1 MELLIAIVVLAVI
14 FDFINGFHDSANS
27 IATIVSTRVLTPL
40 QAVVWAAFFNFV
52 AFFIFKDHKVAA
64 AIGKGVIDAKVLNLL
79 VIIGGLSGAIVW
91 NLVTW
96 WWGIPSSSS
105 HALVG
110 GLVGAALIKAGTS
123 AIIAAGITKILI
135 FIIIAPILGIVT
147 AFIIAVSVLH
157 ICKSLP
163 TAKVDKYFRRL
174 QLVSSALFSIGHGG
188 NDAQKS
194 MGVIWIALIIFYSHT
209 SIKGLSE
216 NSSGLSSQQNLVFD
230 KIKDVKGN
238 SHFREYKDNLELVLS
253 KIDDRVLNG
262 KIDHLDTQ
270 SLAKLPLVDVT
281 HNKHYTGLDL
291 IKYAADSNCRPDVRT
306 AAIGQTYYHDFVN
319 AKCVE
324 NVGMPTWAALIC
336 YLAMGMGTMMGGWR
350 IVKTMGQKVAQ
361 LKPFEGFCAET
372 GGAVTL
378 FATEALGIPTSTTHT
393 ITGCIMG
400 AGMTK
405 RLSAVRWGIAG
416 NIIVAWIVTIP
427 AAALMGGFTYF
438 ILQLFIKA

>member
-64 AIGKGVIDAKVLNLL
+64 AIGKGVVDAKVLNLL
-79 VIIGGLSGAIVW
+79 VIIGGLTGAIFW
-91 NLVTW
+91 NLITW

-110 GLVGAALIKAGTS
+110 GLVGAALLKAGTG
-123 AIIAAGITKILI
+123 AIIGSGITKILI
-135 FIIIAPILGIVT
+135 FIIVAPVLGIVT
-147 AFIIAVSVLH
+147 AFIIAILVLH

-163 TAKVDKYFRRL
+163 SSKVDKYFRRL

-194 MGVIWIALIIFYSHT
+194 MGVIWIALIIFYSQT

-216 NSSGLSSQQNLVFD
+216 TSAGMNANQAKVFAEIKKVKSD
-230 KIKDVKGN
+230 K
-238 SHFREYKDNLELVLS
+238 HFKEYTENISAALA
-253 KIDDRVLNG
+253 KIDNKVLAG
-262 KIDHLDTQ
+262 SVDHLDTVA
-270 SLAKLPLVDVT
+270 LAKIALLDVT
-281 HNKHYTGLDL
+281 AKKHYTALDL
-291 IKYAADSNCRPDVRT
+291 ARYTAKNHDNTKTLEAASL
-306 AAIGQTYYHDFVN
+306 QTYYADFVN

-324 NVGMPTWAALIC
+324 NVGMPSWAALLC
-336 YLAMGMGTMMGGWR
+336 YMAMGMGTMMGGWR

-400 AGMTK
+400 AGMSK

-416 NIIVAWIVTIP
+416 NIILAWIVTIP
-427 AAALMGGFTYF
+427 ASALMGGFTYY
-438 ILQLFIKA
+438 ILQLFIKI

>member
-1 MELLIAIVVLAVI
+1 MELLIAIIVLAVI

-64 AIGKGVIDAKVLNLL
+64 AIGKGVVDAKVLNLL

-91 NLVTW
+91 NLITW

-110 GLVGAALIKAGTS
+110 GLVGAALLKAGTN
-123 AIIAAGITKILI
+123 AIIMAGITKILI
-135 FIIIAPILGIVT
+135 FIIVAPILGIFT
-147 AFIIAVSVLH
+147 AFVIAIIVLH

-163 TAKVDKYFRRL
+163 SSKVDKYFRRL

-194 MGVIWIALIIFYSHT
+194 MGVIWIALIIFYHQAP
-209 SIKGLSE
+209 I
-216 NSSGLSSQQNLVFD
+216 SGLTESSAGLNAAQSQVFEQIKKVKSD
-230 KIKDVKGN
+230 K
-238 SHFREYKDNLELVLS
+238 HFKEYKDNVQLALA
-253 KIDDRVLNG
+253 KIDDKVLSG

-270 SLAKLPLVDVT
+270 SLAKVMLVDVG
-281 HNKHYTGLDL
+281 HSKHYSALDL
-291 IKYAADSNCRPDVRT
+291 VKYTAEHHAS
-306 AAIGQTYYHDFVN
+306 AAIVPVETCYRDFLN

-324 NVGMPTWAALIC
+324 NVGMPNWAALIC
-336 YLAMGMGTMMGGWR
+336 YFAMGLGTMFGGWR

-400 AGMTK
+400 AGMSK

-427 AAALMGGFTYF
+427 AAAVMGGFTYF
-438 ILQLFIKA
+438 VLQLFIKI

>member
-1 MELLIAIVVLAVI
+1 MELLITIVILAVI

-64 AIGKGVIDAKVLNLL
+64 AIGKGVVDAKVLNLL

-91 NLVTW
+91 NLITW

-110 GLVGAALIKAGTS
+110 GLVGAALIKAGTG
-123 AIIAAGITKILI
+123 AIVMAGVTKILI
-135 FIIIAPILGIVT
+135 FIIVAPVLGIVV
-147 AFIIAVSVLH
+147 AFTIAVIVLH
-157 ICKSLP
+157 ISKNLP
-163 TAKVDKYFRRL
+163 SAKVDKYFRKL

-209 SIKGLSE
+209 AISGLTE
-216 NSSGLSSQQNLVFD
+216 NSAGLNDQQTLVF
-230 KIKDVKGN
+230 KAIKKVKADTY
-238 SHFREYKDNLELVLS
+238 FKEYADNVKLALA
-253 KIDDRVLNG
+253 KIDDKVLHGEINQ
-262 KIDHLDTQ
+262 LDTQ
-270 SLAKLPLVDVT
+270 SLAHLPLLDV
-281 HNKHYTGLDL
+281 NSKKHYSALDFV
-291 IKYAADSNCRPDVRT
+291 KYAADSSKRSLMLAGASSD
-306 AAIGQTYYHDFVN
+306 TYYHDFVN
-319 AKCVE
+319 EKCVE
-324 NVGMPTWAALIC
+324 NVGMPTWAALAC
-336 YLAMGMGTMMGGWR
+336 YFAMGLGTMFGGWR

-372 GGAVTL
+372 GGAITL

-416 NIIVAWIVTIP
+416 NIILAWIITIP
-427 AAALMGGFTYF
+427 AAAIMGGFTYYV
-438 ILQLFIKA
+438 LQLFIKL

>member
-1 MELLIAIVVLAVI
+1 MELLIAIVLLAVV

-64 AIGKGVIDAKVLNLL
+64 AIGKGVVDSNVINLL
-79 VIIGGLSGAIVW
+79 VIIGGLSGAIAW
-91 NLVTW
+91 NLITW

-110 GLVGAALIKAGTS
+110 GLVGSALIKAGTS
-123 AIIAAGITKILI
+123 SIIVSGITKILI
-135 FIIIAPILGIVT
+135 FIIIAPLIGIVT
-147 AFIIAVSVLH
+147 AFTIAIIVLH

-163 TAKVDKYFRRL
+163 TSKVDKYFRRL

-194 MGVIWIALIIFYSHT
+194 MGVIWISLIIFYHQVPLSGISDISSHP
-209 SIKGLSE
+209 SREQGIVLKE
-216 NSSGLSSQQNLVFD
+216 IEKVKQNKQF
-230 KIKDVKGN
+230 K
-238 SHFREYKDNLELVLS
+238 EYKENIEVALA
-253 KIDDRVLNG
+253 KIDGQVLNG
-262 KIDHLDTQ
+262 NFSHLDTQ
-270 SLAKLPLVDVT
+270 SLAKLPLVTVT
-281 HNKHYTGLDL
+281 DKKIYTALDL
-291 IKYAADSNCRPDVRT
+291 IKYTADSAVRSRT
-306 AAIGQTYYHDFVN
+306 LASESPQSRYQDFIN
-319 AKCVE
+319 AKCAD

-336 YLAMGMGTMMGGWR
+336 YFSMGMGTMLGGWR

-372 GGAVTL
+372 GGAITL

-416 NIIVAWIVTIP
+416 NIILAWIITIP
-427 AAALMGGFTYF
+427 AAAIMGGFTYF
-438 ILQLFIKA
+438 VLQLFIKV

>member
-1 MELLIAIVVLAVI
+1 MELLISIVVLAVI

-52 AFFIFKDHKVAA
+52 AFFIFKDHKVAE
-64 AIGKGVIDAKVLNLL
+64 AIGKGVVDAKVLNLL
-79 VIIGGLSGAIVW
+79 VIIGGLSGAILW
-91 NLVTW
+91 NLITW

-110 GLVGAALIKAGTS
+110 GLVGAALLKAGTG
-123 AIIAAGITKILI
+123 AIITAGITKILI
-135 FIIIAPILGIVT
+135 FIIVAPILGILT
-147 AFIIAVSVLH
+147 AFTIAILVLH
-157 ICKSLP
+157 ICKNLP
-163 TAKVDKYFRRL
+163 SAKVDKYFRRL

-194 MGVIWIALIIFYSHT
+194 MGVIWIALIIFYSQT
-209 SIKGLSE
+209 PISGLSE
-216 NSSGLSSQQNLVFD
+216 KSAGLSSQQREVFD
-230 KIKDVKGN
+230 QISKVKQDK
-238 SHFREYKDNLELVLS
+238 HYHEYPDNAQLALA
-253 KIDDRVLNG
+253 KIDDKVLSG

-270 SLAKLPLVDVT
+270 SLAALPLVDVT
-281 HNKHYTGLDL
+281 NKKHYTALDL
-291 IKYAADSNCRPDVRT
+291 VKFAAKNKQKNVLAT
-306 AAIGQTYYHDFVN
+306 ASMQTFYTDFIN
-319 AKCVE
+319 TKCIE
-324 NVGMPTWAALIC
+324 NVGMPTWAALFC
-336 YLAMGMGTMMGGWR
+336 YFAMGLGTMFGGWR

-416 NIIVAWIVTIP
+416 NIILAWIVTIP
-427 AAALMGGFTYF
+427 AAAAMGGFTYY

>member
-1 MELLIAIVVLAVI
+1 MELLIAIVILAVV

-64 AIGKGVIDAKVLNLL
+64 AIGKGVVDSNVINLL

-91 NLVTW
+91 NLLTW

-110 GLVGAALIKAGTS
+110 GLVGAALIKAGTG
-123 AIIAAGITKILI
+123 AIVKAGIIKILI
-135 FIIIAPILGIVT
+135 FIIVAPILGIVT
-147 AFIIAVSVLH
+147 AFTIAVIVLH
-157 ICKSLP
+157 ICRNLP
-163 TAKVDKYFRRL
+163 TTKVDKYFRRL

-194 MGVIWIALIIFYSHT
+194 MGVIWIALIIFYTQT

-216 NSSGLSSQQNLVFD
+216 NSQNLNPQQTMVFEQ
-230 KIKDVKGN
+230 IKKMKEDN
-238 SHFREYKDNLELVLS
+238 HFKEYKDHLPLALA
-253 KIDDRVLNG
+253 KIDDKVLSG
-262 KIDHLDTQ
+262 KIDHLDTT
-270 SLAKLPLVDVT
+270 SLAKVALLDVT
-281 HNKHYTGLDL
+281 GKKHYTALDL
-291 IKYAADSNCRPDVRT
+291 VKYVAHIPHKPEALAVAKTETFYN
-306 AAIGQTYYHDFVN
+306 DFVN

-324 NVGMPTWAALIC
+324 NVNMPNWAALIC
-336 YLAMGMGTMMGGWR
+336 YIAMGLGTMMGGWR

-372 GGAVTL
+372 GGAITL

-405 RLSAVRWGIAG
+405 RASAVRWGIAG
-416 NIIVAWIVTIP
+416 NIILAWIVTIP
-427 AAALMGGFTYF
+427 AAALMGGFTYY
-438 ILQLFIKA
+438 ILQLFIKS

>member
-52 AFFIFKDHKVAA
+52 AYFIFKDHKVAA
-64 AIGKGVIDAKVLNLL
+64 AIGKGVVDAKVLNLL
-79 VIIGGLSGAIVW
+79 VIIGGLTGAIIW
-91 NLVTW
+91 NLITW

-110 GLVGAALIKAGTS
+110 GLVGAALLKAGTS
-123 AIIAAGITKILI
+123 AIIGAGITKILI
-135 FIIIAPILGIVT
+135 FIIVAPVLGIVT
-147 AFIIAVSVLH
+147 AFIIAILVLH

-163 TAKVDKYFRRL
+163 SSKVDKYFRRL

-194 MGVIWIALIIFYSHT
+194 MGVIWIALIIFYSQT

-216 NSSGLSSQQNLVFD
+216 NSTGLNPQQNQVFQEIKKVKSD
-230 KIKDVKGN
+230 KQFK
-238 SHFREYKDNLELVLS
+238 EYQENVEVALA
-253 KIDDRVLNG
+253 KIDDKVLEG
-262 KIDHLDTQ
+262 KIDHLDTS
-270 SLAKLPLVDVT
+270 SLAKITLLDV
-281 HNKHYTGLDL
+281 NAKKHYTALDL
-291 IKYAADSNCRPDVRT
+291 VKYTAKRNDKAKTLEAASL
-306 AAIGQTYYHDFVN
+306 QTYYKDFVN

-324 NVGMPTWAALIC
+324 NVGMPSWAALIC

-400 AGMTK
+400 AGMSK

-416 NIIVAWIVTIP
+416 NIILAWIVTIP
-427 AAALMGGFTYF
+427 AAALMGGFTYY
-438 ILQLFIKA
+438 ILQLFIKI

>member
-52 AFFIFKDHKVAA
+52 AYFIFKDHKVAA
-64 AIGKGVIDAKVLNLL
+64 AIGKGVVDAKVLNLL
-79 VIIGGLSGAIVW
+79 VIIGGLTGAIIW
-91 NLVTW
+91 NLITW

-110 GLVGAALIKAGTS
+110 GLVGAALLKAGTS
-123 AIIAAGITKILI
+123 AIIGAGITKILI
-135 FIIIAPILGIVT
+135 FIIVAPVLGIVT
-147 AFIIAVSVLH
+147 AFIIAILVLH
-157 ICKSLP
+157 SCKSLP
-163 TAKVDKYFRRL
+163 SSKVDKYFRRL

-194 MGVIWIALIIFYSHT
+194 MGVIWIALIIFYSQT

-216 NSSGLSSQQNLVFD
+216 NSTGLNPQQNQVFQEIKKVKSD
-230 KIKDVKGN
+230 KQFK
-238 SHFREYKDNLELVLS
+238 EYQENVEVALA
-253 KIDDRVLNG
+253 KIDDKVLEG
-262 KIDHLDTQ
+262 KIDHLDTS
-270 SLAKLPLVDVT
+270 SLAKITLLDV
-281 HNKHYTGLDL
+281 NAKKHYTALDL
-291 IKYAADSNCRPDVRT
+291 VKYTAKRNDKAKTLEAASL
-306 AAIGQTYYHDFVN
+306 QTYYKDFVN

-324 NVGMPTWAALIC
+324 NVGMPSWAALIC

-400 AGMTK
+400 AGMSK

-416 NIIVAWIVTIP
+416 NIILAWIVTIP
-427 AAALMGGFTYF
+427 AAALMGGFTYY
-438 ILQLFIKA
+438 ILQLFIKI

>member
-1 MELLIAIVVLAVI
+1 MELLITIVVLAVI

-64 AIGKGVIDAKVLNLL
+64 AIGKGVVDAKVLNLL

-91 NLVTW
+91 NLITW

-110 GLVGAALIKAGTS
+110 GLVGAALIKAGTG
-123 AIIAAGITKILI
+123 AIMVAGITKILV

-147 AFIIAVSVLH
+147 AFAIAVIVLH
-157 ICKSLP
+157 ICKNLP
-163 TAKVDKYFRRL
+163 TANVDKYFRRL

-194 MGVIWIALIIFYSHT
+194 MGVIWIALIIFYTQT
-209 SIKGLSE
+209 SIKGLNE
-216 NSSGLSSQQNLVFD
+216 NSQSLNSQQQMVFEEVK
-230 KIKDVKGN
+230 KIKHDT
-238 SHFREYKDNLELVLS
+238 HFKEYKDNIQVALA
-253 KIDDRVLNG
+253 KIDSKVFEG
-262 KIDHLDTQ
+262 SIDHLDTQ

-281 HNKHYTGLDL
+281 NKKHYSALDL
-291 IKYAADSNCRPDVRT
+291 IKYAAYSRGKTEALT
-306 AAIGQTYYHDFVN
+306 ASSCYQDFVN
-319 AKCVE
+319 ERCIE

-372 GGAVTL
+372 GGAFTL

-416 NIIVAWIVTIP
+416 NIILAWIITIP
-427 AAALMGGFTYF
+427 AAAAMGGLTYF
-438 ILQLFIKA
+438 ILQLFIKS

>member
-1 MELLIAIVVLAVI
+1 MELLITIVILAVI

-91 NLVTW
+91 NLITW

-110 GLVGAALIKAGTS
+110 GLVGAALIKAGMS
-123 AIIAAGITKILI
+123 SIIVAGITKILI
-135 FIIIAPILGIVT
+135 FIIVAPVLGIVV
-147 AFIIAVSVLH
+147 AFTIAVIVLH
-157 ICKSLP
+157 ISKNLP
-163 TAKVDKYFRRL
+163 SAKVDKYFRKL

-209 SIKGLSE
+209 SISGLSE
-216 NSSGLSSQQNLVFD
+216 NSAGLNDQQTMVF
-230 KIKDVKGN
+230 KEIKKVKSDG
-238 SHFREYKDNLELVLS
+238 HFKEYADNVKLALA
-253 KIDDRVLNG
+253 KIDDKVLHGQIN
-262 KIDHLDTQ
+262 HLDTH
-270 SLAKLPLVDVT
+270 SLAQLPLIEVT
-281 HNKHYTGLDL
+281 GKKHYTALDF
-291 IKYAADSNCRPDVRT
+291 IKYAADSSKRSLMLAGASSD
-306 AAIGQTYYHDFVN
+306 TYYKDFVN

-324 NVGMPTWAALIC
+324 NVGMPTWAALAC
-336 YLAMGMGTMMGGWR
+336 YFAMGMGTMFGGWR

-372 GGAVTL
+372 GGAITL

-416 NIIVAWIVTIP
+416 NIILAWIITIP
-427 AAALMGGFTYF
+427 AAALMGGFTYYV
-438 ILQLFIKA
+438 LQLFIKL

>member
-1 MELLIAIVVLAVI
+1 MELLIAIVILAVV

-64 AIGKGVIDAKVLNLL
+64 AIGKGVVDSNVINLL

-91 NLVTW
+91 NLITW

-110 GLVGAALIKAGTS
+110 GLVGAALIKAGTG
-123 AIIAAGITKILI
+123 AIVMAGITKILI

-147 AFIIAVSVLH
+147 AFTIAVIVLH
-157 ICKSLP
+157 ICRNLP

-194 MGVIWIALIIFYSHT
+194 MGVIWISLIIFYTQT

-216 NSSGLSSQQNLVFD
+216 NSQNLNPQQTIVFEQIKQMKED
-230 KIKDVKGN
+230 K
-238 SHFREYKDNLELVLS
+238 HFKEYKDNIGLALA
-253 KIDDRVLNG
+253 KIDDKVLNG
-262 KIDHLDTQ
+262 KIEHLDTA
-270 SLAKLPLVDVT
+270 SLAKMTLLDVT
-281 HNKHYTGLDL
+281 GKKHYTALDL
-291 IKYAADSNCRPDVRT
+291 VKYAAYDTGYSRAL
-306 AAIGQTYYHDFVN
+306 AASSVETCYTDFVN
-319 AKCVE
+319 RKCIE
-324 NVGMPTWAALIC
+324 NVNMPNWAALIC
-336 YLAMGMGTMMGGWR
+336 YIAMGLGTMMGGWR
-350 IVKTMGQKVAQ
+350 IVKTMGQKVAK

-372 GGAVTL
+372 GGAITL

-405 RLSAVRWGIAG
+405 RASAVRWGIAG

-427 AAALMGGFTYF
+427 AAAIMGGFTYY
-438 ILQLFIKA
+438 ILQLFIKP

>member
-1 MELLIAIVVLAVI
+1 MELLITIVVLAVI

-64 AIGKGVIDAKVLNLL
+64 AIGKGVVDAKVLNLL
-79 VIIGGLSGAIVW
+79 VIIGGLSGAIAW
-91 NLVTW
+91 NLITW

-110 GLVGAALIKAGTS
+110 GLVGAALIKAGTGS
-123 AIIAAGITKILI
+123 IMVAGITKILI

-147 AFIIAVSVLH
+147 AFTIAVIVLH
-157 ICKSLP
+157 ICRNLP
-163 TAKVDKYFRRL
+163 TANVDKYFRRL

-194 MGVIWIALIIFYSHT
+194 MGVIWIALIIFYTQT
-209 SIKGLSE
+209 SITGLSE
-216 NSSGLSSQQNLVFD
+216 NSTSLSSQQQMVFD
-230 KIKDVKGN
+230 QVKKVKQDN
-238 SHFREYKDNLELVLS
+238 HFKEYKENIQLALA
-253 KIDDRVLNG
+253 KIDDKVLSG
-262 KIDHLDTQ
+262 RIDHLDTL

-281 HNKHYTGLDL
+281 DRKHYSALDL
-291 IKYAADSNCRPDVRT
+291 VKYAAYGKGKMES
-306 AAIGQTYYHDFVN
+306 IGASSCYQDFVN

-372 GGAVTL
+372 GGAITL

-416 NIIVAWIVTIP
+416 NIILAWIITIP
-427 AAALMGGFTYF
+427 AAAAMGGLTYF

>member
-1 MELLIAIVVLAVI
+1 MELLITIVILAVI

-64 AIGKGVIDAKVLNLL
+64 AIGKGVVDAKVLNLL

-91 NLVTW
+91 NLITW

-110 GLVGAALIKAGTS
+110 GLVGSALVKAGTS
-123 AIIAAGITKILI
+123 SIIMAGVTKILI
-135 FIIIAPILGIVT
+135 FIIVAPFLGIFV
-147 AFIIAVSVLH
+147 AFTIAVIVLH
-157 ICKSLP
+157 ICKNLP

-174 QLVSSALFSIGHGG
+174 QLLSSALFSIGHGG

-194 MGVIWIALIIFYSHT
+194 MGVIWIALIIFYTQT

-216 NSSGLSSQQNLVFD
+216 NSSGLSSQQSMVFNE
-230 KIKDVKGN
+230 IKKVKQDT
-238 SHFREYKDNLELVLS
+238 HYKEYKENIQLALA
-253 KIDDRVLNG
+253 KIDDKVLNG
-262 KIDHLDTQ
+262 KIDHLDTS
-270 SLAKLPLVDVT
+270 SLAKVTLIDVST
-281 HNKHYTGLDL
+281 KKHYSALDL
-291 IKYAADSNCRPDVRT
+291 VKYAAHSRGKDT
-306 AAIGQTYYHDFVN
+306 LAAASAESCYHDFVN
-319 AKCVE
+319 AKCIE
-324 NVGMPTWAALIC
+324 NVGMPNWAALAC
-336 YLAMGMGTMMGGWR
+336 YFAMGMGTMFGGWR

-416 NIIVAWIVTIP
+416 NIILAWIITIP
-427 AAALMGGFTYF
+427 AAALMGGFTYYV
-438 ILQLFIKA
+438 LQLFIKS

>member
-64 AIGKGVIDAKVLNLL
+64 AIGKGVVDAKVLNLL

-91 NLVTW
+91 NLLTW

-123 AIIAAGITKILI
+123 SIVMAGITKILI
-135 FIIIAPILGIVT
+135 FIIVAPVLGIVV
-147 AFIIAVSVLH
+147 AFTIAVIVLH
-157 ICKSLP
+157 ACREIP

-194 MGVIWIALIIFYSHT
+194 MGVIWIALIIFYTQT
-209 SIKGLSE
+209 SIKGMNEHSQ
-216 NSSGLSSQQNLVFD
+216 GLNPQQAMVFEQIGQIKHD
-230 KIKDVKGN
+230 KNYK
-238 SHFREYKDNLELVLS
+238 EYKDHVQLALATIDAKVLS
-253 KIDDRVLNG
+253 G
-262 KIDHLDTQ
+262 KIDHLDT
-270 SLAKLPLVDVT
+270 SNLAKVALLDV
-281 HNKHYTGLDL
+281 NPKKHYSALDL
-291 IKYAADSNCRPDVRT
+291 VKYVAHSSKKSEVLAAAT
-306 AAIGQTYYHDFVN
+306 AETYYKDFVN

-324 NVGMPTWAALIC
+324 NVGMPSWAALIC
-336 YLAMGMGTMMGGWR
+336 YTAMGLGTMMGGWR

-372 GGAVTL
+372 GGAITL

-405 RLSAVRWGIAG
+405 RASAVRWGIAG
-416 NIIVAWIVTIP
+416 NIILAWIVTIP
-427 AAALMGGFTYF
+427 ASALMGGLTYF
-438 ILQLFIKA
+438 ILQVFIKI

>member
-1 MELLIAIVVLAVI
+1 MELLVAIVVLAVI

-79 VIIGGLSGAIVW
+79 VIIGGLTGAILW
-91 NLVTW
+91 NLITW

-110 GLVGAALIKAGTS
+110 GLVGAALLKAGTG
-123 AIIAAGITKILI
+123 AIIGAGITKILI
-135 FIIIAPILGIVT
+135 FIIVAPVLGIFT
-147 AFIIAVSVLH
+147 AFLIAVLVLH

-163 TAKVDKYFRRL
+163 SSKVDKYFRRL

-194 MGVIWIALIIFYSHT
+194 MGVIWIALIIFYHQAP
-209 SIKGLSE
+209 IGGLTE
-216 NSSGLSSQQNLVFD
+216 NSGNLNEQQKRVFEQISSVKSD
-230 KIKDVKGN
+230 KKFK
-238 SHFREYKDNLELVLS
+238 EYKENIELAVAR
-253 KIDDRVLNG
+253 IDDKVFSG
-262 KIDHLDTQ
+262 KIDHLDTG
-270 SLAKLPLVDVT
+270 SLAKVTLVDMA
-281 HNKHYTGLDL
+281 HDKHYTALDL
-291 IKYAADSNCRPDVRT
+291 VKYAAATKSPVAPQVCY
-306 AAIGQTYYHDFVN
+306 QDFVN

-324 NVGMPTWAALIC
+324 NVSMPSWAALIC
-336 YLAMGMGTMMGGWR
+336 YLAMGMGTMFGGWR

-378 FATEALGIPTSTTHT
+378 FATEWLGIPTSTTHT

-400 AGMTK
+400 AGMSK

-416 NIIVAWIVTIP
+416 NIILAWIVTIP
-427 AAALMGGFTYF
+427 AAAVMGGLTYF
-438 ILQLFIKA
+438 VLQLFVKA

>member
-1 MELLIAIVVLAVI
+1 MELLITIVVLAVI

-64 AIGKGVIDAKVLNLL
+64 AIGKGVVDAKVLNLL

-91 NLVTW
+91 NLLTW

-123 AIIAAGITKILI
+123 SIIVSGITKILV
-135 FIIIAPILGIVT
+135 FIIIAPILGIVV
-147 AFIIAVSVLH
+147 AFTIAVIVLH
-157 ICKSLP
+157 ICKNLP

-194 MGVIWIALIIFYSHT
+194 MGVIWIALIIFYT
-209 SIKGLSE
+209 QTPIKGLSE
-216 NSSGLSSQQNLVFD
+216 TSQGLNSQQQMVFD
-230 KIKDVKGN
+230 QVKKVKSEN
-238 SHFREYKDNLELVLS
+238 HFKEYQDNIQLALA
-253 KIDDRVLNG
+253 KIDEKVLAG
-262 KIDHLDTQ
+262 SIDHLDTG
-270 SLAKLPLVDVT
+270 SLAKLPLIDVT
-281 HNKHYTGLDL
+281 DKKHYSALDL
-291 IKYAADSNCRPDVRT
+291 VKYTAHNAGKTNTLEAAS
-306 AAIGQTYYHDFVN
+306 AASYYRDFVN

-324 NVGMPTWAALIC
+324 NVSMPTWAALIC

-372 GGAVTL
+372 GGAITL
-378 FATEALGIPTSTTHT
+378 FMTEALGIPTSTTHT

-416 NIIVAWIVTIP
+416 NIILAWIITIP
-427 AAALMGGFTYF
+427 AAAAMGGLTYF
-438 ILQLFIKA
+438 ILQLFIKS

>member
-27 IATIVSTRVLTPL
+27 IATVVSTRVLTPL

-79 VIIGGLSGAIVW
+79 VIIGGLTGAIIW
-91 NLVTW
+91 NLITW

-110 GLVGAALIKAGTS
+110 GLVGAALLKAGTG
-123 AIIAAGITKILI
+123 AIIGAGITKILI
-135 FIIIAPILGIVT
+135 FIIVAPVLGILT
-147 AFIIAVSVLH
+147 AFTIAILVLH
-157 ICKSLP
+157 ICKNLP
-163 TAKVDKYFRRL
+163 SSKVDKYFRRL

-194 MGVIWIALIIFYSHT
+194 MGVIWIALIIFYSQT

-216 NSSGLSSQQNLVFD
+216 NSTGMTPQQNQVFAQ
-230 KIKDVKGN
+230 IKKVKSEN
-238 SHFREYKDNLELVLS
+238 QFKEYKENVEQTLA
-253 KIDDRVLNG
+253 KIDEKVLGG
-262 KIDHLDTQ
+262 KIDHLDTS
-270 SLAKLPLVDVT
+270 SLAKITLLDVST
-281 HNKHYTGLDL
+281 KKHYTALDL
-291 IKYAADSNCRPDVRT
+291 VKYT
-306 AAIGQTYYHDFVN
+306 AHRHDKTNTLQLASVQTYYQDFVN
-319 AKCVE
+319 AKCIE
-324 NVGMPTWAALIC
+324 NVTMPNWAALAC
-336 YLAMGMGTMMGGWR
+336 YFAMGMGTMFGGWR

-400 AGMTK
+400 AGMSK

-416 NIIVAWIVTIP
+416 NIILAWIVTIP
-427 AAALMGGFTYF
+427 AAALMGGFTYY
-438 ILQLFIKA
+438 ILQLFIKI